1 MQALL
6 DRRLVIVTGKGGVGK
21 TTIAGALGLAAARR
35 GARTLVLDTTGASA
49 RLRSLFAGEEIPRR
63 LERQA
68 DEGERA
74 PVRLT
79 DSLWSASI
87 DPDQALLEWMQS
99 LGGRV
104 PARMLASRASF
115 QYFAAAAPGG
125 RELVCM
131 VKVCDLAG
139 LIGGP
144 GLSEGRLAKGRR
156 AYDLV
161 VLDAPATGH
170 ALAMLSS
177 PQTFASIARVGP
189 VAAQAQRV
197 QEILADPALTGYLA
211 VAQAS
216 EMAVSETL
224 ELQHELSEQLGV
236 QLVDVIVNATMHRR
250 FTGEELERIA
260 SLRGQEQV
268 SPRSRL
274 ADAASAAAHAAHART
289 RFQHSQVARLRR
301 HGLSVLQVP
310 FVFQSDLDLQ
320 ALQKIA
326 DRLGQ
331 VL

>member
-1 MQALL
+1 MQGLL

-21 TTIAGALGLAAARR
+21 TTIAGALGMAAARR

-49 RLRSLFAGEEIPRR
+49 RLRSLFAGQELPRR
-63 LERQA
+63 LEQEP
-68 DEGERA
+68 DEGGEA
-74 PVRLT
+74 PVQLT
-79 DSLWSASI
+79 EGLWSASI
-87 DPDQALLEWMQS
+87 DPDRALLEWMQS

-104 PARMLASRASF
+104 PARMLASRTSF

-125 RELVCM
+125 RELICM

-139 LIGGP
+139 LTGG
-144 GLSEGRLAKGRR
+144 R
-156 AYDLV
+156 AGYDLV

-177 PQTFASIARVGP
+177 PQMFASIARVGP
-189 VAAQAQRV
+189 VATQAQRV

-224 ELQHELSEQLGV
+224 DLQRELSEQLGV
-236 QLVDVIVNATMHRR
+236 ELMDVIVNATMHRR

-268 SPRSRL
+268 SARSRL
-274 ADAASAAAHAAHART
+274 ADAAAAAAQAAHTRT

-310 FVFQSDLDLQ
+310 FVFQSDLDLP
-320 ALQKIA
+320 ALEKIA
-326 DRLGQ
+326 ERLGQ

>member
-1 MQALL
+1 MQGLL

-49 RLRSLFAGEEIPRR
+49 RLRSLFAGQDVPRR
-63 LERQA
+63 LEREA
-68 DEGERA
+68 DGGGGGRA
-74 PVRLT
+74 PIQLI
-79 DSLWSASI
+79 DGLWSASI

-104 PARMLASRASF
+104 PARMLASRTSF

-139 LIGGP
+139 LTGGR
-144 GLSEGRLAKGRR
+144 G

-177 PQTFASIARVGP
+177 PRTFASIARVGP
-189 VAAQAQRV
+189 VAAQAQHV

-224 ELQHELSEQLGV
+224 DLQRELSDQLGV

-250 FTGEELERIA
+250 FTGEELDRIA

-268 SPRSRL
+268 SARSRL
-274 ADAASAAAHAAHART
+274 ADAAAAAAHAAHART

-320 ALQKIA
+320 ALEKIA

-331 VL
+331 ML